1 MHDKGLELPMAFTQ
15 VFSTGVCKKNSHT
28 YNVGVHFKI
37 GAFIPSNLLKK
48 CTSRTLKSQPVLS
61 LARFLSKKQLGSS
74 RKSTS

>member
-37 GAFIPSNLLKK
+37 GAFIPSNLLKNAH
-48 CTSRTLKSQPVLS
+48 LVL
-61 LARFLSKKQLGSS
+61 
-74 RKSTS
+74 